1 MLLALGLA
9 GRDALRTLGGPESA
23 WTAALEE
30 RGLAM
35 TRLLEATMFSVVNL
49 FAQSTILGEALT
61 RLEND
66 LSLLETEIATA
77 GKLARSGLTA
87 PGQTETDHQRRL
99 HLLQVLRDQKFAQT
113 EDNIAFSRTL
123 EEIIAT
129 RVFLTATDGL
139 VDITALGQGRE
150 GGVVSVNGR
159 SVRLASEN
167 SFLTLECSPE
177 GSGQIALRVAGRE
190 GSIVLT
196 TPTGGRTALLSVCP
210 GGVQVMYGPATNPAT
225 VRLLDGSMELALGR
239 QGGRVTLTDD
249 SVVLRVGKTSLEL
262 TPDGIV
268 SRCGGSTFRLVAD
281 EDTAGQASD

>member
-1 MLLALGLA
+1 MAL
-9 GRDALRTLGGPESA
+9 
-23 WTAALEE
+23 
-30 RGLAM
+30 
-35 TRLLEATMFSVVNL
+35 
-49 FAQSTILGEALT
+49 
-61 RLEND
+61 
-66 LSLLETEIATA
+66 
-77 GKLARSGLTA
+77 
-87 PGQTETDHQRRL
+87 
-99 HLLQVLRDQKFAQT
+99 
-113 EDNIAFSRTL
+113 AFSRTL

-139 VDITALGQGRE
+139 VDITALGQEGE
-150 GGVVSVNGR
+150 GGEGGMVSVNGR

-167 SFLTLECSPE
+167 SFLTLGCSPD
-177 GSGQIALRVAGRE
+177 GAGQIALRAAGGD

-196 TPTGGRTALLSVCP
+196 TPTGGRTAFLSVCP
-210 GGVQVMYGPATNPAT
+210 DGVQVMYGPAANPGT

-281 EDTAGQASD
+281 EDTPGQASD